1 MTGSILKNLQTF
13 KSLCGKKAM
22 PNVII
27 ATTMWG
33 KVDADEGAE
42 REKELKTD
50 FWADMTGDGCKTGR
64 FENTAE
70 SAWHVIDSPPG
81 NDRARIQLS
90 SEMVD
95 NGRPLEETEAGIH
108 VHEAAFQGREL
119 KALRK
124 RLRRLLSRVHRTRNA
139 NGESSTS

>member
-1 MTGSILKNLQTF
+1 MTGSILRNLQTF
-13 KSLCGKKAM
+13 KSLCGTKAM

-33 KVDADEGAE
+33 KVDADEGAK

-50 FWADMTGDGCKTGR
+50 FWADMAGHGCMTER
-64 FENTAE
+64 FENTEE
-70 SAWHVIDSPPG
+70 SAWRVISSPPE
-81 NDRARIQLS
+81 NDRVGVQLS

-95 NGRPLEETEAGIH
+95 NGRPLEETKAGIH

-124 RLRRLLSRVHRTRNA
+124 RLRRLLPRVHRTRNA
-139 NGESSTS
+139 DEESSVS